1 MQHVLSEMQTLE
13 SGLTPHARCVF
24 PHTVHTLGIT
34 NWMQCLVC
42 RKVSSQIDSEAC
54 RYFARTVTPTCCL
67 SMCRDSFASSAPPYL
82 HRCSWGSFHANTVQT
97 PFLRNTWSWE
107 TRRISLSEPRCQGR
121 GFLFQRKTSIIMHWL
136 RGRCPRPT
144 RGMEWAGRKMYWLQH
159 WENFQTFIP
168 CQHNEC
174 VPLNNVWLHA
184 QSL

>member
-1 MQHVLSEMQTLE
+1 MSLPKL
-13 SGLTPHARCVF
+13 
-24 PHTVHTLGIT
+24 TLGLGGT
-34 NWMQCLVC
+34 LWGPRHQPVAFLCAVAVLLNQ
-42 RKVSSQIDSEAC
+42 
-54 RYFARTVTPTCCL
+54 
-67 SMCRDSFASSAPPYL
+67 PPPHHPPCL
-82 HRCSWGSFHANTVQT
+82 HRCSRDSLHANSAQT

-107 TRRISLSEPRCQGR
+107 TRRISLSEPRCHGR
-121 GFLFQRKTSIIMHWL
+121 GFLFQPKTSVIMHWL
-136 RGRCPRPT
+136 RGSCPRPT